1 MALQKNRRSGKG
13 SSNRGNPKALNQGG
27 GQSPRVDKAQMRN
40 KKKRQGV
47 VQAKRGG
54 QQQNPNRG
62 PAGGR
67 TPGGGGAEG
76 GGGQSRSG
84 RRRRA
89 QAAAATAGQRR
100 GGGSG
105 APRVVF
111 ATNGQVGA
119 NRKKNRNNRPNGR
132 PENGGPQTAR
142 AISVPAGGRKFMT
155 KVVKK
160 SQKIKSQMPRN
171 KNKQLSKQNKMAG
184 NMKNK
189 ASLTKAKQPNKD
201 GPAAKKRGKKQR
213 QGTQKKAEGGKVT
226 KKKEETS
233 VDALDK
239 ELESYWIKAGKGERM
254 LDDEMDSYWAGQH
267 QAQAQ
272 AAEEVAE
279 AGGPSTSSA
288 DEISATLGSGDN

>member
-1 MALQKNRRSGKG
+1 
-13 SSNRGNPKALNQGG
+13 
-27 GQSPRVDKAQMRN
+27 
-40 KKKRQGV
+40 
-47 VQAKRGG
+47 
-54 QQQNPNRG
+54 
-62 PAGGR
+62 
-67 TPGGGGAEG
+67 
-76 GGGQSRSG
+76 
-84 RRRRA
+84 
-89 QAAAATAGQRR
+89 
-100 GGGSG
+100 
-105 APRVVF
+105 
-111 ATNGQVGA
+111 
-119 NRKKNRNNRPNGR
+119 
-132 PENGGPQTAR
+132 
-142 AISVPAGGRKFMT
+142 MT

-213 QGTQKKAEGGKVT
+213 QGTQKKKAEGGKVT